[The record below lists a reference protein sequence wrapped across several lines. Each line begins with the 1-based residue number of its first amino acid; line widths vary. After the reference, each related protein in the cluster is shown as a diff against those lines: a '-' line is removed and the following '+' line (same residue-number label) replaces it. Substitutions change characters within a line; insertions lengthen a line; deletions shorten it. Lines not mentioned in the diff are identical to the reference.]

1 MNALSEYE
9 FRNSVSIFVRVKQE
23 NLGKAL
29 KNSLDKMGESKLL
42 DNICFIFGQRKSI
55 VDKWKLQVM
64 TRILCS
70 LWILVQKFCLVFVR
84 EQRDNLWNM
93 PENWIGWW
101 THRHL
106 LLPWAYV
113 KMLKTVKYDTFVE
126 QTVLYKMWCRTPI

>member
-55 VDKWKLQVM
+55 VDK
-64 TRILCS
+64 
-70 LWILVQKFCLVFVR
+70 
-84 EQRDNLWNM
+84 
-93 PENWIGWW
+93 
-101 THRHL
+101 
-106 LLPWAYV
+106 
-113 KMLKTVKYDTFVE
+113 
-126 QTVLYKMWCRTPI
+126 